1 MVKSQK
7 RTNAKSVLPKVKY
20 KKQEGKMSYGFS
32 YNLTDEMSEE
42 ERVESFSQMLGQ
54 LTEDELAD
62 LFERCGDIIEAVEK
76 RLAKGGVFYIE

>member
-1 MVKSQK
+1 MVKLQK

-20 KKQEGKMSYGFS
+20 KKQEGKMIYKDDR
-32 YNLTDEMSEE
+32 NITDELSEE
-42 ERVESFSQMLGQ
+42 ERVEAFAQMLEQ

-76 RLAKGGVFYIE
+76 RLAKGDVFYIE